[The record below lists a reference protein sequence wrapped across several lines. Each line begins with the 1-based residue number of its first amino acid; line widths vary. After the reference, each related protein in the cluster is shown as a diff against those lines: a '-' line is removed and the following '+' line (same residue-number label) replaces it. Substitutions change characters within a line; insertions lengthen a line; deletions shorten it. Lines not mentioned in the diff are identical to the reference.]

1 MSLSDVVPAGTSFV
15 SASNGGTNTA
25 GTVTWSLGTIAAN
38 ANKAVTL
45 VVKVDPSR
53 TTDISNT
60 ATATSGVSDP
70 NTANN
75 SAIEGTKVN
84 ASADL
89 RVTKSDSPDPVFA
102 GNNVTYTITV
112 YNDGPSDATG
122 VSLSDVVPA
131 GTSFVS
137 ASNGGTNTAGTVT
150 WSLGTIAANANKAVT
165 LVVKVDPVADHRHL
179 QHRHRDLRCLGPQH
193 RQQLGDRGHQ
203 GQRLGRP
210 AGHQV
215 RLARPGVRRATTSP
229 TRITVYNDGPSDATG
244 VSLSDVVPAGTQLR
258 VGLYRRHEHRRDR
271 HLVARHHRGQ
281 RRTRPSRSW

>member
-1 MSLSDVVPAGTSFV
+1 MS
-15 SASNGGTNTA
+15 
-25 GTVTWSLGTIAAN
+25 
-38 ANKAVTL
+38 
-45 VVKVDPSR
+45 R
-53 TTDISNT
+53 H
-60 ATATSGVSDP
+60 P

-84 ASADL
+84 ASPTC

-165 LVVKVDPVADHRHL
+165 LVVKVDPSRTTDISNTATATSGVSDPNTANNSAIEGTKVNTSADL
-179 QHRHRDLRCLGPQH
+179 TISKTGPSSAYY
-193 RQQLGDRGHQ
+193 LDN
-203 GQRLGRP
+203 
-210 AGHQV
+210 V
-215 RLARPGVRRATTSP
+215 TYS
-229 TRITVYNDGPSDATG
+229 ITVNNLGPSDAQG
-244 VSLSDVVPAGTQLR
+244 VAVTDYLPAAGTTFVSASNGGIYDSGTNTMKWNLNTYTASQGSTTLTLT
-258 VGLYRRHEHRRDR
+258 VNVTGSAPSSITNTAKVTTR
-271 HLVARHHRGQ
+271 HLI
-281 RRTRPSRSW
+281 RPAQHEFVVHSRSTRGWFS